1 MLNFAPEY
9 RAGVANFV
17 EMILGGEDAV
27 NAFRQ
32 AFGKTP
38 AGVIQDLKA
47 YLANGRFEGLR
58 FAAQKFDSRR
68 LTPEPV
74 TPIAMQLALADL
86 LAATGKL
93 DAAEARIRQTRG
105 RISG

>member
-1 MLNFAPEY
+1 MLDLPTLTAVDHLSPYYNERGKTGIFYAQSWALIHMLNFAPEY

-38 AGVIQDLKA
+38 AGGDS
-47 YLANGRFEGLR
+47 GSEGVFGER
-58 FAAQKFDSRR
+58 QIRGFTFGSPKFDRRR
-68 LTPEPV
+68 LTPS
-74 TPIAMQLALADL
+74 
-86 LAATGKL
+86 
-93 DAAEARIRQTRG
+93 R
-105 RISG
+105 